1 PAVAAAGEGDLPEE
15 STAPAGL
22 DSASAGDPASI
33 SWRRIS
39 AAWAADRP
47 LALAPLDLDLPQ
59 GTHVSISGAN
69 GSGKSTALAVL
80 ARHLDPQ
87 SGRYDLGGRDALTLP
102 LPTARGRIALVD
114 DSPYLFA
121 STVGANLRFAAPR
134 PDQVCDGDL
143 VAALQQ
149 AGLGAWYAALPDGLE
164 TRLGA
169 GGRGISG
176 GERARLALARAV
188 LSRRPVILLDEP
200 VAHLDA
206 PTARAILADL
216 LAASADRTLVMVSHR
231 EDGRDGFAHQIVLCP
246 PVAAGGTRD

>member
-1 PAVAAAGEGDLPEE
+1 AVIPERRMQSLRQSRDQTVE
-15 STAPAGL
+15 S
-22 DSASAGDPASI
+22 
-33 SWRRIS
+33 
-39 AAWAADRP
+39 
-47 LALAPLDLDLPQ
+47 DLPQ